1 MESHS
6 LPSAAR
12 AISALQP
19 LPYHATIADYLQR
32 HEPEVWRWAAA
43 RATADEQRESLRAM
57 LLRDTYRIDAQAHA
71 DVHAALATAMQRL
84 HIDAPA
90 TLYQSAGVEM
100 NASLMFVPGEIHIIL
115 HGPLLERLS
124 PPELLAVLGHE
135 LSHYLLWSRDE
146 SRHLITDRILG
157 NTVSA
162 ASASSSQNETWR
174 RYSLHTE
181 LFADRGSAVA
191 AGSLGAA
198 VATLVK
204 VQTGMASVDPDA
216 YLRQAAE
223 VDAQEDSASAQF
235 SHPETFIRARA
246 LALWWENAGELDAWI
261 DQRLHGSLSLERLDL
276 QGQLRLQAMTRGFV
290 AYFLDANSF
299 ASDAVMAQVRM
310 LFPDWRDDESAL
322 GPQAFDARQVDDSVR
337 HYLNALMLD
346 LALADPDQQDAA
358 LLRAGRIAHALGS
371 YDAFLRNLQRDA
383 GFGKRE
389 LDRFKR
395 QLAKEVQP

>member
-6 LPSAAR
+6 LPPAAR
-12 AISALQP
+12 DASALHP

-32 HEPEVWRWAAA
+32 HEPDVWRWAAA
-43 RATADEQRESLRAM
+43 RATVDEQRESLRTM

-71 DVHAALATAMQRL
+71 EVHMALATAMQRL
-84 HIDAPA
+84 QIEAPA
-90 TLYQSAGVEM
+90 TLYQSAGQEM
-100 NASLMFVPGEIHIIL
+100 NASLVYVPGEIHIVL
-115 HGPLLERLS
+115 HGPLLERMS
-124 PPELLAVLGHE
+124 APELLAVFGHE
-135 LSHYLLWSRDE
+135 LSHYLLWSCDE
-146 SRHLITDRILG
+146 SRHLVTDRILG
-157 NTVSA
+157 DTVRTPTSTR
-162 ASASSSQNETWR
+162 SQEETYR

-191 AGSLGAA
+191 AGSVGAA
-198 VATLVK
+198 VAALVK
-204 VQTGMASVDPDA
+204 VQTGIAAVDPDA

-223 VDAQEDSASAQF
+223 VDAKEAGASAQF

-246 LALWWENAGELDAWI
+246 LALWWDQSDQLDAWLE
-261 DQRLHGSLSLERLDL
+261 QRLHGMLSLERLDL

-290 AYFLDANSF
+290 AHFLDANAF

-310 LFPDWRDDESAL
+310 LFPDWREDEAAL
-322 GPQAFDARQVDDSVR
+322 APQAFDAAQVDDSVR

-358 LLRAGRIAHALGS
+358 LLRAGRIAQAMGS
-371 YDAFLRNLQRDA
+371 YDALLKNLQRDA
-383 GFGKRE
+383 GFGRRE
-389 LDRFKR
+389 LDRYKR